1 MVRYDQIVYKEE
13 TIMLLGGTVVGAKSV
28 AEWETLLVASRF
40 KTVTA
45 PFNCFTPREEINA
58 YCGIIARHGV
68 KIAELGIWKNL
79 LDPDP
84 EAAAAAM
91 EFAKKQLALAE
102 ELNIPCCVNIAGT
115 SGPAGW
121 DGADPSNYAPET
133 YDRIIAQTREI
144 IDAVKP
150 ARTFYT
156 LEPMPWMIPDGPDVY
171 LQLIRDVDRP
181 QFAAHM
187 DFVNMIC
194 TPRRYLGSTAFI
206 EECFRKLSPYIKSTH
221 IKDSRMDLN
230 RLTSFFSECNPGE
243 GGLDYAAVLRV
254 IDKYLPKDAPVLL
267 EHMHTFGEYTA
278 AYDYVADKAKKAG
291 VEI

>member
-1 MVRYDQIVYKEE
+1 
-13 TIMLLGGTVVGAKSV
+13 MLLGGTVVGAKNM

-40 KTVTA
+40 KAVTA
-45 PFNCFTPREEINA
+45 PFNCYTPREEIDA

-79 LDPDP
+79 LDPQA
-84 EAAAAAM
+84 EAAASAM
-91 EFAKKQLALAE
+91 AFAKKQLALAD

-121 DGADPSNYAPET
+121 DGADPSNYAPDT

-150 ARTFYT
+150 VRAFYT

-194 TPRRYLGSTAFI
+194 TPRRFLGSTAFI
-206 EECFRKLSPYIKSTH
+206 EESFRKLAPYIKSTH

-243 GGLDYAAVLRV
+243 GSLDYTAVLRI
-254 IDKYLPKDAPVLL
+254 IDRYLPKDAPVLL
-267 EHMHTFGEYTA
+267 EHMHDFDEYAA
-278 AYDYVADKAKKAG
+278 AYAYVAGKAKEAC
-291 VEI
+291 VAV

>member
-1 MVRYDQIVYKEE
+1 
-13 TIMLLGGTVVGAKSV
+13 MLLGGTVVGAKSI
-28 AEWETLLVASRF
+28 AEWEKLLVASRF
-40 KTVTA
+40 KAVTA
-45 PFNCFTPREEINA
+45 PFNCYTPREEIDA
-58 YCGIIARHGV
+58 YCGIMARHGV

-79 LDPDP
+79 LDPHP
-84 EAAAAAM
+84 EAAASAM
-91 EFAKKQLALAE
+91 TFAKKQLALAE
-102 ELNIPCCVNIAGT
+102 ELDIPCCVNIAGT

-121 DGADPSNYAPET
+121 DGADPSNYASET

-150 ARTFYT
+150 VRAFYT

-194 TPRRYLGSTAFI
+194 TPRRYLGSTDFI
-206 EECFRKLSPYIKSTH
+206 EECFRKLAPYIKSTH

-230 RLTSFFSECNPGE
+230 RLTSFFLECNPGE
-243 GGLDYAAVLRV
+243 GSLDYTAVLRI

-267 EHMHTFGEYTA
+267 EHMHDFDEYAA
-278 AYDYVADKAKKAG
+278 AYAYVAEKAKDAC
-291 VEI
+291 VAV